1 MTRLEPIGWV
11 VVLALL
17 SGMVVS
23 EGRRR
28 SALERQVP
36 VGAGELYRTLARS
49 KAALQVVDV
58 RKDLEAGYQDARVP
72 GAIPMPACDLAAT
85 PGKARDRIYASVPTV
100 LVTSS
105 GDPAEA
111 ARCAGFFTSARLLG
125 GGMEAW
131 TNANLPEVSGEYSPP
146 SARAGGGCL

>member
-1 MTRLEPIGWV
+1 MRRLEPLRWV
-11 VVLALL
+11 VALAVL

-28 SALERQVP
+28 ASLESRLP
-36 VGAGELYRTLARS
+36 VTAKELYRTLATS

-58 RKDLEAGYQDARVP
+58 RADLEEGYQDARVP
-72 GAIPMPACDLAAT
+72 GAIPMPGCDLGAT
-85 PGKARDRIYASVPTV
+85 PDKARDRIYPSVPTV

-111 ARCAGFFTSARLLG
+111 ARCAGFFTSARLLQ

-131 TNANLPEVSGEYSPP
+131 SDASLPEDSGEYSPP
-146 SARAGGGCL
+146 SVKAGGGCL